1 MGYISMSG
9 HTGYMVFELFW
20 PEKGIILTLLVYN
33 KVYFFTLPWSSGYF
47 VYKEQ
52 NGGQFWLATF
62 TFYSCVLIFIR
73 FLK

>member
-20 PEKGIILTLLVYN
+20 PDKGIILTLLVYN

-52 NGGQFWLATF
+52 NGG
-62 TFYSCVLIFIR
+62 
-73 FLK
+73 

>member
-33 KVYFFTLPWSSGYF
+33 MVYFSLCLGTQDIL
-47 VYKEQ
+47 
-52 NGGQFWLATF
+52 
-62 TFYSCVLIFIR
+62 FIR
-73 FLK
+73 NKMVVNSG